1 MGKRMKSGIGGREGS
16 GGGDSVDSGYD
27 EYDEDNNHIITEHS
41 TADAVKEVEDSFRPV
56 DLPGKCPTV
65 LSLISNCVSAF

>member
-41 TADAVKEVEDSFRPV
+41 TADVVKEVEDSFRPV
-56 DLPGKCPTV
+56 DLPGKCSTV
-65 LSLISNCVSAF
+65 LSLINLF